1 MSAWFPGAPYHG
13 RAPRYTAG
21 TSPSRREAIVA
32 SMPDHCARGAQ
43 FLAGNDWQAAKDA
56 FEAALLGGESAEAL
70 TGLGEAVWWL
80 GDYGRAVELRERAY
94 VTFRDD
100 GDLAAAARL
109 AVWLAAQHTGPL
121 GNEAVGNGC
130 LGRAERLIDKLGGCS
145 ERGWLLLRR
154 ARSSHDPLVAGR
166 LADEALDLAH
176 ALSDGDL
183 EVAAISQR
191 GRALLARGRTEEG
204 FACLDEA
211 MAAATSGE
219 IRNPGTISDTCCDM
233 IAACERTMEIARA
246 AQWCQVTEE
255 YAKRYKFLP
264 LFAFCRVTY
273 AGVLIAIGRWPEA
286 ERELLEALRS
296 YEASAPWRSVVA
308 IAKLAELRVLQ
319 GRDADADALLQTH
332 RQSPFAAKAVGLLHL
347 AGGDAR
353 AAVRVLGK
361 RLAVVE
367 NDVLLSAPLLAVLVE
382 AHLADGDVT
391 LAAAA
396 AERLTA
402 IAEKTGCVV
411 FFAGS
416 AAFAAALVACKRE
429 EPTAVDLFES
439 AIHVFASAGLPLPA
453 ARARLGLAR
462 CLADH
467 DEHAATDECRAA
479 VVAFEEL
486 GAKRE
491 LDAAGDLRRRL
502 GVGARAGSR
511 TTSTLTRRE
520 EEVLALLGLGLS
532 NAQIAARLF
541 VSPKTAE
548 HHVGHIFEKLGVKT
562 RAAAAAYAVTTG
574 AKKPGPK

>member
-1 MSAWFPGAPYHG
+1 
-13 RAPRYTAG
+13 
-21 TSPSRREAIVA
+21 
-32 SMPDHCARGAQ
+32 MPDHCALGAR

-94 VTFRDD
+94 VAFRDD
-100 GDLAAAARL
+100 GDLASAARL

-121 GNEAVGNGC
+121 GNEAVGNGW
-130 LGRAERLIDKLGGCS
+130 LGRAERLIDKLGGCA

-154 ARSSHDPLVAGR
+154 ARYSHDPLVAGQ

-191 GRALLARGRTEEG
+191 GRALLACGRTEEG

-219 IRNPGTISDTCCDM
+219 IRNAETISDTCCDM
-233 IAACERTMEIARA
+233 IVACERTMEIARA

-273 AGVLIAIGRWPEA
+273 AGVLIAVGRWPEA

-296 YEASAPWRSVVA
+296 YEASAPWRSIVA

-319 GRDADADALLQTH
+319 GRDADADALLLTH

-347 AGGDAR
+347 AGGDPG

-367 NDVLLSAPLLAVLVE
+367 NDVLLSAPLLSVLVE
-382 AHLADGDVT
+382 AHLANGDVT

-402 IAEKTGCVV
+402 IAETTGCAV
-411 FFAGS
+411 FAGS
-416 AAFAAALVACKRE
+416 AAFAAALVACQRE
-429 EPTAVDLFES
+429 DSTAVDLFES
-439 AIHVFASAGLPLPA
+439 AINTFASAGLPLPA

-467 DEHAATDECRAA
+467 DERAATDECRVA
-479 VVAFEEL
+479 VAAFEEL

-502 GVGARAGSR
+502 GVGARVGSR

-541 VSPKTAE
+541 VSPKTVE

-562 RAAAAAYAVTTG
+562 RAAAAAYAVTAG